1 TTQREGG
8 EPGDQIRFC
17 IGNCYA
23 DQTATWQYGGSA
35 ELNLS
40 YSGACNPCWAAPPEE
55 PPVCPGPKQ
64 MDGDAPQSLS
74 DVWQYAP
81 FTPTYTGEVYFVSI
95 KAGNYGG
102 GARSVT
108 CKVTNAARTADIS
121 ITASSATFTN
131 LDGAQWREVDFN
143 SNRFSLTAGI
153 QYNVACRGPDS
164 WNSLYWIYLNEPVNG
179 KTYVVC
185 QDTSRFTLSGHV
197 WEDGE
202 VKDCAQGGLEANL
215 SGWGVTLTGSDTYS
229 SLTNASGDYSIPLV
243 KPGTYTSCLVP
254 PAGPGTWRVGC
265 FKENG
270 VLGVIPVYPSL
281 CKSVTVSADKTIDWG
296 AWPNGVNITGRVW
309 EDSVLKNCVIN
320 AEEPKL
326 SGRTVSVQ
334 ETGQSAVTNGTG
346 NYTITNVSLGLK
358 NICVNLPTPQY
369 SVTCIREDTV
379 LKTPP
384 TPPSTCYQVNL
395 AANKALNF
403 GLRVTK
409 TNLLGRVCND
419 TVSGSSCSLAPL
431 GGDCAS
437 VGSSPASGVTVCA
450 GGECDETDGAG
461 LFEIPNLDIDGSYT
475 VGISGYGSFTNFDT
489 SCGYPNLDPAS
500 NLITLDPFIVGSIAN
515 FGITERATSPWF
527 QIKNGDA
534 HANGIFRS
542 LVDEDNY
549 LIIGSGA
556 NPTLDSYGVV
566 SATGEINLGD
576 GGVSPNEFRE
586 WQVPDYETISWDEAT
601 TFTTQKFDELWAM
614 PETTPLSWG
623 NLEVGGIYHLS
634 DGATEVDV
642 NTPGYKL
649 GPGGAADPG
658 APGVAI
664 LLSRGGNVL
673 VKKLAKNQKASPNST
688 IILIVKDGQIRFQA
702 PAENIDG
709 VFIAVNRTIVTYSNG
724 SMTDKQLKINGM
736 LYAKVNVDLNRDRDV
751 TDENLTPSEIFT
763 YQPFLLDVS
772 LFPISLAKTGVSW
785 REIE

>member
-1 TTQREGG
+1 
-8 EPGDQIRFC
+8 
-17 IGNCYA
+17 
-23 DQTATWQYGGSA
+23 
-35 ELNLS
+35 
-40 YSGACNPCWAAPPEE
+40 
-55 PPVCPGPKQ
+55 
-64 MDGDAPQSLS
+64 
-74 DVWQYAP
+74 
-81 FTPTYTGEVYFVSI
+81 
-95 KAGNYGG
+95 
-102 GARSVT
+102 
-108 CKVTNAARTADIS
+108 
-121 ITASSATFTN
+121 
-131 LDGAQWREVDFN
+131 
-143 SNRFSLTAGI
+143 
-153 QYNVACRGPDS
+153 
-164 WNSLYWIYLNEPVNG
+164 
-179 KTYVVC
+179 
-185 QDTSRFTLSGHV
+185 
-197 WEDGE
+197 
-202 VKDCAQGGLEANL
+202 
-215 SGWGVTLTGSDTYS
+215 
-229 SLTNASGDYSIPLV
+229 
-243 KPGTYTSCLVP
+243 
-254 PAGPGTWRVGC
+254 
-265 FKENG
+265 
-270 VLGVIPVYPSL
+270 
-281 CKSVTVSADKTIDWG
+281 
-296 AWPNGVNITGRVW
+296 
-309 EDSVLKNCVIN
+309 
-320 AEEPKL
+320 L

-409 TNLLGRVCND
+409 TNLLGRVCDD
-419 TVSGSSCSLAPL
+419 TAKGSSSCSLAPL
-431 GGDCAS
+431 GAACNDPA